1 MERRIVA
8 ILFQGCASG
17 NGGWIPALEKGMA
30 LYIMVWAPM
39 VQRWAGFEPM
49 VDREGASLRH
59 SGGPSASRWA
69 ANVARQHREGVRG
82 ILSTMIFSLSVVRPE
97 SLR

>member
-8 ILFQGCASG
+8 VLFRGCASG
-17 NGGWIPALEKGMA
+17 NGGWIPALKKGMA
-30 LYIMVWAPM
+30 LYTMVWAPM

-59 SGGPSASRWA
+59 SGGPSASRW
-69 ANVARQHREGVRG
+69 EGVRG

-97 SLR
+97 SLP